1 LGRWDFLYDL
11 EARPI
16 GDWLLDRLAEEL
28 ANDIRAFPPRI
39 EAWEDEQ
46 ARIRYAPLLETGAQP
61 SEVAV
66 RTAIWLAQ
74 SDLRREFEAVDQF
87 MRGGGIDNRLGS
99 STDRELCRFLWRYLE
114 DKCLAFA
121 EATRSR
127 FKRGDLADALGRVEK
142 LLSGVSAPRPPET
155 RH

>member
-1 LGRWDFLYDL
+1 VGRWDFLYDL
-11 EARPI
+11 KARPI

-28 ANDIRAFPPRI
+28 AADVRAFPPPVD
-39 EAWEDEQ
+39 EWEDEVT
-46 ARIRYAPLLETGAQP
+46 RTRFAPLLAGGARP

-74 SDLRREFEAVDQF
+74 ADLRREFEAVDQF
-87 MRGGGIDNRLGS
+87 VRQGGIDERLGS
-99 STDRELCRFLWRYLE
+99 PDDRELCQFLWRYLE

-127 FKRGDLADALGRVEK
+127 FTRAQLADALARTEK
-142 LLSGVSAPRPPET
+142 QLYKVTLA
-155 RH
+155 